1 MKLIPVALAL
11 FHRKLPNNEL
21 EVWVQE
27 RTDDGPYHGLLEFPG
42 GGIEKGESP
51 FEACVREVQEEVGID
66 ISSETEHFMGIYRN
80 EHPGRVILLYVFLF
94 GDVKVL
100 KGKGEWL
107 RLGRISDSENYRD
120 KIPGPNHRIIEDLFR
135 FYNEVII

>member
-1 MKLIPVALAL
+1 MRLIPVALAL
-11 FHRKLPNNEL
+11 FHRKNSVGEL

-27 RTDDGPYHGLLEFPG
+27 RTDTGLYHGLLEFPG
-42 GGIEKGESP
+42 GGIEEGETP
-51 FEACVREVQEEVGID
+51 FFACVREVQEEVGID
-66 ISSETEHFMGIYRN
+66 VTQEEEHFMGIYRN

-94 GDVKVL
+94 RDVESL

-107 RLGRISDSENYRD
+107 RLKTLSDSENYRD

-135 FYNEVII
+135 FYDKVVV